1 MRKIF
6 RSLPLNS
13 VKEIIDSV
21 YEREERSQI
30 PELEEIFKG
39 TFIPSIYYQNL
50 SKEDALTKKIYK
62 KDEEKN
68 IIFPFRKKDF
78 LSRNVEHHG
87 KIGDQTSEKHKET
100 IKQQT
105 ALTVKHLEKN
115 LAIGQDEDLL
125 KMTGLL
131 YNSGRKYTAVTERK
145 SKQKDDV
152 GYKYKNKDT
161 GQVGFDEAD
170 KLSAYI
176 TARAMKKTGVD
187 KDVAA
192 PYISAVYYQSEFKT
206 AEVSEHRVSG
216 SIQHGD
222 KEQFVQSYGE
232 EVYELVQT
240 LIKSSNGVTTYSDLN
255 KQAKTISLGERVI
268 EKELDFFAVHLDD
281 REPRTVDEIRQK
293 YLLESDSDEFEQD
306 LEKVNNYEREA
317 ERLRQSERETIEWQD
332 DQKKQQEEV
341 RRKELLER
349 QNRNKIGDI
358 GFLIGVAGI
367 NAKAYNRKKHLDK
380 DIQEEQD
387 IQNSILQQEQ
397 DREDD
402 LLEL

>member
-1 MRKIF
+1 M
-6 RSLPLNS
+6 
-13 VKEIIDSV
+13 
-21 YEREERSQI
+21 
-30 PELEEIFKG
+30 
-39 TFIPSIYYQNL
+39 
-50 SKEDALTKKIYK
+50 
-62 KDEEKN
+62 
-68 IIFPFRKKDF
+68 
-78 LSRNVEHHG
+78 
-87 KIGDQTSEKHKET
+87 
-100 IKQQT
+100 
-105 ALTVKHLEKN
+105 
-115 LAIGQDEDLL
+115 
-125 KMTGLL
+125 
-131 YNSGRKYTAVTERK
+131 
-145 SKQKDDV
+145 
-152 GYKYKNKDT
+152 
-161 GQVGFDEAD
+161 
-170 KLSAYI
+170 
-176 TARAMKKTGVD
+176 
-187 KDVAA
+187 
-192 PYISAVYYQSEFKT
+192 
-206 AEVSEHRVSG
+206 
-216 SIQHGD
+216 
-222 KEQFVQSYGE
+222 
-232 EVYELVQT
+232 
-240 LIKSSNGVTTYSDLN
+240 IKSSNGVTTYSDLN